1 VPRYWPRRQKFPK
14 LKRSAQSARRLTRPT
29 WRIFFQDSR
38 EEIEASGEAEV
49 LLAGRPFR
57 IQKQFLDDIEVQKL
71 EDEIGNMK
79 KALLV
84 FHSPIDQTVGVENAG
99 AIFQAAKH
107 PKSFVSLDDA
117 DHLLSKRS
125 DAAYVADVIAAWAA
139 RYTDD
144 IEEATTASG
153 PSAAPGTVVVQETG
167 EGRFANAISV
177 GGVHDLRADE
187 PVTYGGNDT
196 GPTPYDYLLAGLGAC
211 KSMTM
216 RMYAE
221 RKGIALERAT
231 VSLSHSKIHAED
243 CAECET
249 ETGKVD
255 AIQIE
260 IDIAGDMDEE
270 TRQRVA
276 EIADMCPVHK
286 ALHGEIRIESRLK
299 NGV

>member
-1 VPRYWPRRQKFPK
+1 
-14 LKRSAQSARRLTRPT
+14 
-29 WRIFFQDSR
+29 
-38 EEIEASGEAEV
+38 
-49 LLAGRPFR
+49 
-57 IQKQFLDDIEVQKL
+57 
-71 EDEIGNMK
+71 
-79 KALLV
+79 
-84 FHSPIDQTVGVENAG
+84 
-99 AIFQAAKH
+99 
-107 PKSFVSLDDA
+107 
-117 DHLLSKRS
+117 
-125 DAAYVADVIAAWAA
+125 
-139 RYTDD
+139 
-144 IEEATTASG
+144 
-153 PSAAPGTVVVQETG
+153 
-167 EGRFANAISV
+167 
-177 GGVHDLRADE
+177 
-187 PVTYGGNDT
+187 
-196 GPTPYDYLLAGLGAC
+196 
-211 KSMTM
+211 MTM

-286 ALHGEIRIESRLK
+286 ALHGEIRTESRLK